1 MSAHAKMSHMK
12 YTSIYGMLCL
22 AFCFLQCTS
31 NAEDETKGS
40 AEHIRQITEAIDDQ
54 AIIQADN
61 NQEDWLTY
69 GGNYAETRYRTLD
82 QINKTNLNE
91 LGLAWAVDLG
101 TKRGIQ
107 ATPLVV
113 DGIMFLTGP
122 WSIVYAIDVRS
133 GKRLWTFDPELEG
146 NSALVAC
153 CGVINRGL
161 AIYKGDLF
169 LGVLDGRLMSIDAA
183 TGEKN
188 WEINTVYDE
197 TRTYSITGAPRI
209 ADGKVLIGNGG
220 AEFDTR
226 GYVTAYDTSTGEE
239 VWRFFTVPGNPAEP
253 FEHPDLEEA
262 AKTWTGEWWKQGGG
276 GTAWD
281 AITYDPELNQV
292 YIGVGNGTHWNRKIR
307 SPEGGD
313 NLYLSSIVAVD
324 ASDGSYKWH
333 YQTTPGDTWDYTA
346 TQHIVQADI
355 EIDGQIRQV
364 LMQAPKNGFFYV
376 IDRTNGE
383 YISAEPFVYMNWAT
397 GIDDA
402 GRPIE
407 AEGARYD
414 DGRMHWLTPGSHGGH
429 NWTPMSYD
437 KDKQMMYIPTAN
449 QSGPYADMP
458 FDYDEMGGAGSGL
471 GANISM
477 GAKIYYPPVIDP
489 KAPLPS
495 TSSGALIAWDPIQ
508 QKKLWSVD
516 QLFHYN
522 GGVVSTSAGLV
533 MQGDAEG
540 MFYIRDA
547 DTGEELWKYDVRSG
561 VIAAPITYMVDG
573 EQYITI
579 AVGWGGSQGM
589 SGNVAPRVHPGT
601 VYTFKL
607 GGEAAALEKLPP
619 VEKQYATLGTDAP
632 PVNIGEGFN
641 LYMQYCMGCHMNP
654 GTGGGAIPDLTMS
667 SHNIFDNYEQIVLE
681 GILET
686 EGMPNLGEYISKE
699 ELADIRSFVLHHA
712 QQLGSGKNPNDVM
725 VELAG
730 MQYLADQNPPKRKDI
745 R

>member
-1 MSAHAKMSHMK
+1 MK

-22 AFCFLQCTS
+22 AFCYLQCTS

-40 AEHIRQITEAIDDQ
+40 AEHIRQITESIDDQ
-54 AIIQADN
+54 AIIEADN

-333 YQTTPGDTWDYTA
+333 YQTTPGDT
-346 TQHIVQADI
+346 
-355 EIDGQIRQV
+355 
-364 LMQAPKNGFFYV
+364 
-376 IDRTNGE
+376 
-383 YISAEPFVYMNWAT
+383 
-397 GIDDA
+397 
-402 GRPIE
+402 
-407 AEGARYD
+407 
-414 DGRMHWLTPGSHGGH
+414 
-429 NWTPMSYD
+429 
-437 KDKQMMYIPTAN
+437 
-449 QSGPYADMP
+449 
-458 FDYDEMGGAGSGL
+458 
-471 GANISM
+471 
-477 GAKIYYPPVIDP
+477 
-489 KAPLPS
+489 
-495 TSSGALIAWDPIQ
+495 
-508 QKKLWSVD
+508 
-516 QLFHYN
+516 
-522 GGVVSTSAGLV
+522 
-533 MQGDAEG
+533 
-540 MFYIRDA
+540 
-547 DTGEELWKYDVRSG
+547 
-561 VIAAPITYMVDG
+561 
-573 EQYITI
+573 
-579 AVGWGGSQGM
+579 
-589 SGNVAPRVHPGT
+589 
-601 VYTFKL
+601 
-607 GGEAAALEKLPP
+607 
-619 VEKQYATLGTDAP
+619 
-632 PVNIGEGFN
+632 
-641 LYMQYCMGCHMNP
+641 
-654 GTGGGAIPDLTMS
+654 
-667 SHNIFDNYEQIVLE
+667 
-681 GILET
+681 
-686 EGMPNLGEYISKE
+686 
-699 ELADIRSFVLHHA
+699 
-712 QQLGSGKNPNDVM
+712 
-725 VELAG
+725 
-730 MQYLADQNPPKRKDI
+730 
-745 R
+745 